1 MKKRIYAIFAAF
13 LMLCG
18 CTPKESADSSLQS
31 ITESVTEHVITE
43 QSVTKQTEAV
53 TVNAEDKASGD
64 DLSDYAEEICDG
76 FYMLD
81 NIDGYDM
88 LKLDEN
94 TLVIPQ
100 SKFDE
105 NAKGYYEG
113 SIINIV
119 NAKTGEVLNT
129 YSGDRAQV
137 VILNDYITA
146 FCDTKSVIR
155 VFDRNMNVV
164 SECELRGI
172 SQSNVVNTDEDTA
185 IVYSF
190 DGNKFLWVTVDDNGE
205 ITLEEKNYPLE
216 EPMEYSSIIG
226 ALSDDVF
233 FLDVVNSETWK
244 SHAFYWDVSTNEL
257 TLMDELLYFNLIGDN
272 ILDINSDTHEVSVY
286 SIDTPNIKKTFEYPN
301 GYYSLAS
308 LEGADNVYF
317 SDSDENKLSIRRY
330 SLETGCCTASID
342 IPCGE
347 YSGVYSVAEV
357 GKNVFFMGN
366 FNDNRGVFIWQ
377 PTDTGEKSEQLF
389 PLLINKNKSQID
401 ELRQKIL
408 NDYGIEVYSGEEG
421 VKYFNDYAVVTE
433 TDENKILST
442 MKTIDSFCGKFPK
455 GFFDE
460 MKSAYSDEG
469 TISIYLTGT
478 ILPNDYNSNSID
490 NAAAFTYMPEYDERV
505 MVVDINQYSIEENLA
520 HEFMH
525 AIEDVILTK
534 SFSDEGNIE
543 NFERWNSLNPEGFDY
558 LYTYTD
564 EDGTTIGS
572 TYTESD
578 YVGTYYY
585 EGGDIPVDN
594 IYFAE
599 EYSTT
604 YRTEDIAT
612 IFDEIFMSSEEPLPD
627 YFQSENIQLKAAYI
641 CACIRNAFE
650 CMEGKS
656 VCWEKDINPEYTLDY
671 FRENHDKDMAFG

>member
-1 MKKRIYAIFAAF
+1 MNKKRILAIFAAF

-18 CTPKESADSSLQS
+18 CTSGKSDKSSADSEDTKQS
-31 ITESVTEHVITE
+31 VAE
-43 QSVTKQTEAV
+43 QSEVT
-53 TVNAEDKASGD
+53 TVNEEDEKLPEKQ
-64 DLSDYAEEICDG
+64 LSDVAEEICDG
-76 FYMLD
+76 FYMLECMD
-81 NIDGYDM
+81 AYDIM
-88 LKLDEN
+88 KLDEN
-94 TLVIPQ
+94 TLVIPEMLFEEE
-100 SKFDE
+100 SEDASE
-105 NAKGYYEG
+105 YGA
-113 SIINIV
+113 SRITVNIV
-119 NAKTGEVLNT
+119 DSVTGEVLKT
-129 YSGDRAQV
+129 HSETCSHV
-137 VILNDYITA
+137 EVLNGYIITLSE
-146 FCDTKSVIR
+146 TESTIR
-155 VFDRNMNVV
+155 VFDKEMNLV
-164 SECELRGI
+164 SENKVIGKPNSI
-172 SQSNVVNTDEDTA
+172 MNTDEDTA
-185 IVYSF
+185 ILYNF
-190 DGNKFLWVTVDDNGE
+190 DGCEQTWITVEDDGE
-205 ITLEEKNYPLE
+205 LNFKRKTVPLE
-216 EPMEYSSIIG
+216 APMEFSAIIG
-226 ALSDDVF
+226 AYSDDVVF
-233 FLDVVNSETWK
+233 IDAINTENWESCPY
-244 SHAFYWDVSTNEL
+244 YWDIRTNEL
-257 TLMDELLYFNLIGDN
+257 IPMNELVYFNLLGDN

-301 GYYSLAS
+301 GYCSLNS
-308 LEGADNVYF
+308 FEWADNLYF
-317 SDSDENKLSIRRY
+317 SCSDENNLSIKRY
-330 SLETGCCTASID
+330 SIETGCCTASID

-357 GKNVFFMGN
+357 GENVFLTGDINGN
-366 FNDNRGVFIWQ
+366 YSVFVWQ
-377 PTDTGEKSEQLF
+377 PTDTSEKSEQLF

-442 MKTIDSFCGKFPK
+442 MKTIDSFCGKFPE

-534 SFSDEGNIE
+534 SFSDESNIE

-641 CACIRNAFE
+641 CACIRDAFE

-656 VCWEKDINPEYTLDY
+656 VCWEKDINPEYTLEY